1 MYPEMGLMN
10 LGVVLFLIL
19 WSTFVLYF
27 VVAEQIYIPISSA
40 QGSLFFTSSPIL
52 IFLMRAILI
61 GGRLYLIVVLIYSSL
76 MISNVE
82 HFFMYLLSTC
92 MSSLEKNMNSV
103 SLPIFQLNCLVL
115 LLLSCMSSL
124 YILDIN
130 VFSNIWFANIFYYF
144 VDCLII

>member
-82 HFFMYLLSTC
+82 HFFMYLLSTF
-92 MSSLEKNMNSV
+92 MSSFEKNMNSV

-115 LLLSCMSSL
+115 LLLSCMGSL

-130 VFSNIWFANIFYYF
+130 VFSNIWFANIFCYF

>member
-130 VFSNIWFANIFYYF
+130 VFSNIWFANIFCYF